1 MHRKLAL
8 WCALAI
14 VVALLVAVSGGWA
27 AGPGEPRTG
36 GSLRVAMIGEPPT
49 LDLHWSSGTIIYE
62 ITGHLYETLFTT
74 DAKYETIPHLAEGF
88 EASSDL
94 KHYVIR
100 LRKGVKFH
108 NGKEMTSADVVAS
121 LVRWGKRGTGK
132 AVFKTVDTVTARD
145 PYTVDIGLKE
155 PSAVLTTA
163 LAQMPNGSAIYP
175 KEVVEAAGE
184 GQIKQYIGTG
194 PFKFVEHKP
203 DRHVRVA
210 RFDGYQPRGEAPNGY
225 GGRRTA
231 YVDEILFIPVPDI
244 AIREAGVQTGEYHYA
259 QQLKPDAYERLRKLP
274 EVEPVVV
281 KPYGWATAILNAKQ
295 GVMTNK
301 KLRQAFQARLDIE
314 PMMQAAMGHPD
325 FYRLDP
331 GVFFPE
337 QAWHSNAGAELYNQR
352 NKEKA
357 RQLLK
362 ESGYQG
368 QPIRWIVTREY
379 EYHYKPALVA
389 KAQLEEV
396 GFNIDLQVMDWATV
410 VQRRVKPELWDV
422 FSTGMSFSAEA
433 TTAAQLLCEYPGWW
447 CNSEKEA
454 LMQELAKETDA
465 MKRRAIIGKIQALF
479 YEDAARMRLGDYFR
493 MDLRR
498 KELRGYEPGP
508 RMHFWNVWLAER

>member
-1 MHRKLAL
+1 V
-8 WCALAI
+8 I
-14 VVALLVAVSGGWA
+14 DA
-27 AGPGEPRTG
+27 AG
-36 GSLRVAMIGEPPT
+36 
-49 LDLHWSSGTIIYE
+49 D
-62 ITGHLYETLFTT
+62 
-74 DAKYETIPHLAEGF
+74 
-88 EASSDL
+88 
-94 KHYVIR
+94 
-100 LRKGVKFH
+100 
-108 NGKEMTSADVVAS
+108 
-121 LVRWGKRGTGK
+121 
-132 AVFKTVDTVTARD
+132 
-145 PYTVDIGLKE
+145 
-155 PSAVLTTA
+155 
-163 LAQMPNGSAIYP
+163 
-175 KEVVEAAGE
+175 

-203 DRHVRVA
+203 DRHVRLA
-210 RFDGYQPRGEAPNGY
+210 RFDGYQPRAEAPNGY

-231 YVDEILFIPVPDI
+231 YVDEIFFLPVPDI

-337 QAWHSNAGAELYNQR
+337 QAWHSKAGGELYNQR

-396 GFNIDLQVMDWATV
+396 GFKIDLQVMDWATV

-433 TTAAQLLCEYPGWW
+433 TTASQLLCEYPGWW
-447 CNSEKEA
+447 CNPEKET
-454 LMQELAKETDA
+454 LMQGLAKETDA
-465 MKRRAIIGKIQALF
+465 KKRLAIIDKIQALF

-508 RMHFWNVWLAER
+508 RMHFWNVWLADR